1 MKPYVHKV
9 HYYETDQMGVTHH
22 SNYIRWMEEARV
34 AFLEEAG
41 WGYDRMEKEGISSPV
56 IHVDCDYK
64 KTTTFPDEVEISVE
78 VEEYNGV
85 RLLIRYTMKEKE
97 SQKIVAKGHS
107 GHCFLNPEGVPIRMK
122 KQFPELDHML
132 RELCECTE

>member
-41 WGYDRMEKEGISSPV
+41 WGYDRMEREGISSPV

-97 SQKIVAKGHS
+97 SQKIVAKATPDIVS
-107 GHCFLNPEGVPIRMK
+107 
-122 KQFPELDHML
+122 
-132 RELCECTE
+132 